1 MEQLLIIKL
10 VVGLLMLVTL
20 VFFILNYR
28 LCKDV
33 LTKAQK
39 FKTFSMSF
47 IANFFDTF
55 GIGSFSSFFAM
66 RNFLKLMPDNK
77 TYNGSLVVQAALP
90 TAVQSILFLGLV
102 QVDTLMLVVSCVS
115 IAIGGI
121 ISGYLINRVSRQGIL
136 YVMLITFMISAAL
149 LILNKFNLLN
159 IGGELTYVRGDK
171 LIILAV
177 VMLLAGMLPAF
188 GVGYYSIVLVII
200 FMLGISPIVAY
211 PIMTTASAVQM
222 PMTAIPMI
230 KSHKFLSFSSLL
242 MTIAGLLAV
251 AIAAPVISKINSAEL
266 KWILLIVL
274 IYNITQLLKQMSK
287 AKQQ

>member
-33 LTKAQK
+33 LTKA
-39 FKTFSMSF
+39 
-47 IANFFDTF
+47 
-55 GIGSFSSFFAM
+55 FFAM

-149 LILNKFNLLN
+149 LVLNKFHLLN

-222 PMTAIPMI
+222 PMTAINDDCGI
-230 KSHKFLSFSSLL
+230 
-242 MTIAGLLAV
+242 
-251 AIAAPVISKINSAEL
+251 ISRS
-266 KWILLIVL
+266 
-274 IYNITQLLKQMSK
+274 YCCTGYF
-287 AKQQ
+287 